1 MVKTDPVPG
10 CVDPKQGLSSVTMTD
25 SIYQY
30 VLDKLQDAKGEWP
43 AVAQATGMSR
53 RTIEKIARQ
62 EVKDPGVSHI
72 EKLAGYF
79 REQARSAQRQHVS

>member
-1 MVKTDPVPG
+1 
-10 CVDPKQGLSSVTMTD
+10 MTE

-30 VLDKLQDAKGEWP
+30 VLDKLQGAKGEWP
-43 AVAQATGMSR
+43 AVAEATGMSR
-53 RTIEKIARQ
+53 RTIEKIARR

-79 REQARSAQRQHVS
+79 RQQTKRQLRQSAVS

>member
-1 MVKTDPVPG
+1 
-10 CVDPKQGLSSVTMTD
+10 MTD

-30 VLDKLQDAKGEWP
+30 VLDQLENAKGSWP
-43 AVAQATGMSR
+43 AVAEATGMSR

-79 REQARSAQRQHVS
+79 REQSKRPARTQHA